1 MPNTKVLQL
10 AFNGGEVSPEMYGRV
25 DQRDNQGGLRTCKNM
40 YIKPQGPAKKRPGLE
55 YIMDAVSTTAKSR
68 LITFQSSPQ
77 TVIEISANKFRFLR
91 NGAPLTVASVP
102 NYISSK
108 SCTLDY
114 STGIFTLASGTL
126 GDIQNNTAVTIY
138 QTPTIDV
145 ATSYATA
152 AAWQPLIQSFGVKS
166 TSTTG
171 AVGST
176 WNLVGTSSSNYY
188 IQTATNHGLRE
199 RDTVVFRDTSGSTYR
214 YYIVALVDNN
224 KFRLRTA
231 TGVIMSLAEHQAAIA
246 FFTSPTMYRSLTPT
260 RAWGSETEVSPAY
273 YIIRLSDTTFRVSL
287 TQGPGGVVPI
297 TAFHEAF
304 ASTLTLSV
312 LYAAGSLVIN
322 DPGAPPGNGVYT
334 TSYRTASASNVN
346 STWINYPIT
355 SSSYWTLVS
364 PLSANGAIE
373 VLHNQNYSD
382 DELAQLTYAQL
393 TNKITFAHRNK
404 PTVIL
409 TYTSDS
415 SWLCSTASYSPSLA
429 APTGVVGVA
438 YGAIKF
444 RVYSISNTRSFNVG
458 ADGLVSSS
466 SFTALLPGDNI
477 KFDAYNSPA
486 NAAET
491 AFQNNCGN
499 RVFTVSAV
507 GTLNNTGRFELKAN
521 SQSNIGAQGATSYYA
536 GQLVTTSDVTFP
548 GGNLPSFELWPDD
561 SSSTTQYVVT
571 AVDAD
576 GTESQPS
583 TPVTIQNNLYARETY
598 NVLTWAQVTGAVR
611 YNVYKKQ
618 TGLFGYIGQTDA
630 SAGVSF
636 RDDNITPQLDKS
648 PPILDTSLSQ
658 TNAYPGA
665 VAYFEQRK
673 VLAGTTANPAKIWMT
688 RSNTEQDLSYSLP
701 IKDADRIAFQVAA
714 KDINVIRHIVST
726 SELLALT
733 DQAEWRVTAVNSDAI
748 TPATV
753 SVRPQSYVGASYV
766 TPQIVNNAVVYEA
779 SRGGHVRQLGFNFN
793 AQGYTTTDISL
804 KAAHLFDDYTLVDMA
819 NMRSPL
825 PILWMVSS
833 NGKLLGLTYIPE
845 EQVAC
850 WHQHETDGVFE
861 SVACIQEG
869 TVDSLYAVVR
879 RTVNGLTKRYIERMT
894 DVRSTG
900 SSSNYLD
907 SSATGSGMHTGTN
920 QLKVSEYGGGG
931 WSANAVVQIDEI
943 AAATVFALTDVDDQL
958 ELTLSTGDKL
968 RFVIQQRISGSRIL
982 ARALQDV
989 PLAGRNT
996 AIATWGFARD
1006 VWGGLTHLQAKTV
1019 GVIADGSYIGDFTV
1033 SATGT
1038 VTLPVFAVTVNIGL
1052 KYTAELKTL
1061 PMAMQIEAAGQ
1072 GRTKN
1077 VNKVWVRVE
1086 NQDAFD
1092 VGPDT
1097 DNLVPS
1103 GTLGAQEINEEL
1115 QVTLLPSWGQDG
1127 SIVIQ
1132 QPDPVPLTVNGI
1144 ALEVAIGS

>member
-25 DQRDNQGGLRTCKNM
+25 DQRDNQAGLRTCKNM
-40 YIKPQGPAKKRPGLE
+40 YIKPQGPVKKRPGLE

-68 LITFQSSPQ
+68 LVTFQSSPQ
-77 TVIEISANKFRFLR
+77 TVIEVTANTFRFIR
-91 NGAPLTVASVP
+91 NGAPLTVSNIP
-102 NYISSK
+102 TYFSSK
-108 SCTLDY
+108 SCTVSN
-114 STGIFTLASGTL
+114 STGIFTLSSGTL
-126 GDIQNNTAVTIY
+126 GDLAENTPVHVYQN
-138 QTPTIDV
+138 
-145 ATSYATA
+145 TSYVPGQSFTA
-152 AAWQPLIQSFGVKS
+152 ASQWQPIVQAYGQVSGSGVG
-166 TSTTG
+166 T
-171 AVGST
+171 T
-176 WNLVGTSSSNYY
+176 WNFVIGIANTYWIETYAPHNLRSNDAVIFSNPSGT
-188 IQTATNHGLRE
+188 
-199 RDTVVFRDTSGSTYR
+199 DYR
-214 YYIVALVDNN
+214 YYYVDPIDAN
-224 KFRLRTA
+224 KFRLRTGYQGSA
-231 TGVIMSLAEHQAAIA
+231 IMTLVQHQNVILYFGQANIPLYRAVTPSAASAVTAHWYIRRIA
-246 FFTSPTMYRSLTPT
+246 
-260 RAWGSETEVSPAY
+260 G
-273 YIIRLSDTTFRVSL
+273 SDTTFRLASSTTAAGITSL
-287 TQGPGGVVPI
+287 YQS
-297 TAFHEAF
+297 F
-304 ASTLTLSV
+304 APTLTLARFYV
-312 LYAAGSLVIN
+312 
-322 DPGAPPGNGVYT
+322 PGAQVYDTPAALPGSGTYT
-334 TSYRTASASNVN
+334 TTGYVASASDVLANWV
-346 STWINYPIT
+346 NYPIST
-355 SSSYWTLVS
+355 PTTWQFNSSGSGSTPVTVTH
-364 PLSANGAIE
+364 A
-373 VLHNQNYSD
+373 QNYTD

-393 TNKITFAHRNK
+393 NNKITFAHRNK

-409 TYTSDS
+409 TYTNDS
-415 SWLCSTASYSPSLA
+415 SWLCTTASYAPPLA
-429 APTGVVGVA
+429 APSGVVGIP
-438 YGAIKF
+438 YGA
-444 RVYSISNTRSFNVG
+444 VYSLVNKVANTRDFCLG
-458 ADGLVSSS
+458 REGILQTAVSS
-466 SFTALLPGDNI
+466 FVPGDNI
-477 KFDAYNSPA
+477 KFGNYVSGG
-486 NAAET
+486 T
-491 AFQNNCGN
+491 AIENDFVSKCKN
-499 RVFTVSAV
+499 RVFTVTVSQ
-507 GTLNNTGRFELKAN
+507 LSNNELYISLKAN
-521 SQSNIGAQGATSYYA
+521 GQSNTGTNIGSYQYYYGETVSITSA
-536 GQLVTTSDVTFP
+536 SFP
-548 GGNLPSFELWPDD
+548 SGNQPNLTLWPDD
-561 SSSTTQYVVT
+561 SSSSNQYVIT
-571 AVDAD
+571 AIDAD
-576 GTESQPS
+576 GLESQPS
-583 TPVTIQNNLYARETY
+583 SIVTIDNNLYARETY

-658 TNAYPGA
+658 ANAYPGA

-701 IKDADRIAFQVAA
+701 IKDTDRIAFQVAA

-779 SRGGHVRQLGFNFN
+779 ARGGHVRQLGFNFN

-879 RTVNGLTKRYIERMT
+879 RTVNGQTKRYIERMT

-900 SSSNYLD
+900 ASSNYLD
-907 SSATGSGMHTGTN
+907 SSLSGDGTHTGTN
-920 QLKVSEYGGGG
+920 TLRLSQYQNQGWNAGATIQITESILVS
-931 WSANAVVQIDEI
+931 I
-943 AAATVFALTDVDDQL
+943 FALTDLDDQL
-958 ELTLSTGDKL
+958 ELTASDGTKHRVQVLSRTNGYT
-968 RFVIQQRISGSRIL
+968 VL
-982 ARALQDV
+982 AKVLTDL
-989 PLAGRNT
+989 PSSLWD
-996 AIATWGFARD
+996 ATVTSWAWARD
-1006 VWGGLTHLQAKTV
+1006 VFGGLTHLAAKTV
-1019 GVIADGSYIGDFTV
+1019 GVIADGEYIGDFTV

-1038 VTLPVFAVTVNIGL
+1038 VSLPVYAVTATIGL

-1077 VNKVWVRVE
+1077 VNKIWVRIE
-1086 NQDAFD
+1086 NQDEFQ
-1092 VGPDT
+1092 VGPDAN
-1097 DNLVPS
+1097 NLVSS
-1103 GTLGAQEINEEL
+1103 GTLSAEETNEEL

-1127 SIVIQ
+1127 SIVLQ